1 MVRFLSVLLAL
12 LLMATTV
19 TFASAKPLTEKGLA
33 ALVEAGFEEEEIVAK
48 VKKDGVDF
56 EVNEESLARLKQAGL
71 SDKVLETIQS
81 AKKPAAA
88 GTPAITFEQIITLLS
103 NGIDEETIM
112 AKLKK
117 SPSIFTLSA
126 DQEKELRDA
135 GATDTLIAAMTKPR
149 AAEEAAE
156 PISDLA
162 IVLDVSGSMKEA
174 TPDGPSK
181 MEVAREVVGE
191 LIEKIPAGL
200 NVTLVVYGHRAG
212 CSAVQALRP
221 LSELKESDKQG
232 LITTVA
238 KLQPVGNTPI
248 ALALRRTGEQ
258 FAGRKSY
265 CGVVLITDG
274 LESCKGDPAAEAA
287 KLAENPFLR
296 FGVNVVG
303 FGLKDDENE
312 GTAAIAASG
321 KGKYYAAS
329 DREELLAAINDVTKK
344 LEQGAKP
351 AAVAETAKKGR
362 RAIVVLKPGV
372 EFPAVTE
379 ICTAE
384 PSASYS
390 TLGSYKLNAVTE
402 FGKEIRQPSADP
414 VDVWIVPADGLA
426 VRLVAKFENPERE
439 IRELRLEDLLGLVRV
454 TSATENPEAIVVI
467 TSADGTNASTVN
479 SYKLQESKGFN
490 KDMIVA
496 AGTYNVWVWDP
507 ADKEYTLLEQ
517 DLEVL
522 AGEVTPV
529 ER

>member
-1 MVRFLSVLLAL
+1 MFRFLSVSLVWLIVAS
-12 LLMATTV
+12 TV
-19 TFASAKPLTEKGLA
+19 TIASAKPLTEKGLA

-81 AKKPAAA
+81 AKKPAAT

-103 NGIDEETIM
+103 NGIDEATIIG
-112 AKLKK
+112 KLKK

-126 DQEKELRDA
+126 EQEKELRDA
-135 GATDTLIAAMTKPR
+135 GATAALIAAMTKPR
-149 AAEEAAE
+149 DAEVAAE

-162 IVLDVSGSMKEA
+162 IVLDVSGSMKEP

-221 LSELKESDKQG
+221 LSELKETDKQG
-232 LITTVA
+232 LITTVS

-303 FGLKDDENE
+303 FGLKDEENE

-351 AAVAETAKKGR
+351 AAIAETAKKGR
-362 RAIVVLKPGV
+362 RAIVVLKPEV

-379 ICTAE
+379 ICTAK
-384 PSASYS
+384 PDASYY
-390 TLGSYKLNAVTE
+390 TLNSYRLNAVPSYD
-402 FGKEIRQPSADP
+402 KEIRQPSADP
-414 VDVWIVPADGLA
+414 VDLWLVPAEGLP
-426 VRLVAKFENPERE
+426 VRLAAKFENSERE
-439 IRELRLEDLLGLVRV
+439 VRELRLEDLAGLVRV
-454 TSATENPEAIVVI
+454 TSEQENPEALVVI
-467 TSADGTNASTVN
+467 TSADGTGEGTVN

-490 KDMIVA
+490 KDMIIA
-496 AGTYNVWVWDP
+496 AGTYNVWVKDSP
-507 ADKEYTLLEQ
+507 DEKFSLLEQ
-517 DLEVL
+517 DLEVVP
-522 AGEVTPV
+522 GEVTPV